1 MLLFVGEDGD
11 GPHFEAA
18 EENIMGK
25 LKEKDKVCL
34 ALTCFLPMAAI
45 SLMYS

>member
-1 MLLFVGEDGD
+1 MVPTL
-11 GPHFEAA
+11 EAA
-18 EENIMGK
+18 EENVMGK